1 MNYTTYLKSFVDL
14 IFPRNCWGCRSSLQ
28 VYEKHLCLRCQLD
41 LPITNFHLTQYNPL
55 YEKLYKTVPLKS
67 ASSLFYF
74 HKEGIVSELIHQFK
88 YLGQQKIG
96 LYLGDWLGEVL
107 RESPFLK
114 DIKGVIPVPLHPTK
128 QRKRGYNQAEILSMC
143 LSKKLQIPLYNKSVE
158 RVKNTK
164 ALAHIGYEK
173 RREEIHQAF
182 EQKIKL
188 KENEGHLL
196 LVDDVITTG
205 ATISSCAQALLKNEG
220 IELSVVSLACRV

>member
-41 LPITNFHLTQYNPL
+41 LPITNFLLTQYNPL
-55 YEKLYKTVPLKS
+55 YEKLYKTVPL
-67 ASSLFYF
+67 
-74 HKEGIVSELIHQFK
+74 
-88 YLGQQKIG
+88 
-96 LYLGDWLGEVL
+96 
-107 RESPFLK
+107 
-114 DIKGVIPVPLHPTK
+114 HPTK
-128 QRKRGYNQAEILSMC
+128 QRKRGYNQTEILSMC
-143 LSKKLQIPLYNKSVE
+143 LSKKLQIPIYNNSVE